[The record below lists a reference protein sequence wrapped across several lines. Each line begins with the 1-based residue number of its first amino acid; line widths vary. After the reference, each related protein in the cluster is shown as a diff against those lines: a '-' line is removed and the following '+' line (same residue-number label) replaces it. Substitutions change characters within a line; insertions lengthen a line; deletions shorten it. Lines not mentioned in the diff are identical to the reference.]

1 MTEGDEAPRPP
12 GVAVLALAI
21 FMVAFGTNVS
31 TPFLVL
37 YRDRLD
43 LGPSATQAIFSVYVV
58 GIIAALLVSG
68 PLSDRIGRRAV
79 VLPCLGMSAAA
90 SLLMIFGRDS
100 YVVLLVARV
109 LLGVVSGA
117 VLSVGSAWLLELYGT
132 GRQTTAALTATIA
145 SYAGFGLGPVMSAVF
160 HRLDIAPLVAP
171 FIAHAGLVL
180 LALVAALGIPDPRPA
195 TPGGLWLV
203 RLRVPPR
210 AKRIFWTAIVPA
222 TIWTFA
228 FPSTGFSLFPVLLSD
243 FAKGNT
249 VLVGAL
255 SGTITAF
262 GGLVARPLIGR
273 LGASRSLVTGVVIG
287 VTGYLLGSIAF
298 ATETW
303 YPILPAAACLGAAS
317 GTLSASALTL
327 LGGFADDASRGSL
340 TSTMYLIA
348 YPGMMMPIIVTSIAS
363 VSSISIALVV
373 ITSLAVLAAGIV
385 GRSVAGLGVA
395 NPSARE
401 A

>member
-1 MTEGDEAPRPP
+1 MTETEEVLRPP
-12 GVAVLALAI
+12 GVAVLALAV
-21 FMVAFGTNVS
+21 FMVALGTNVS

-68 PLSDRIGRRAV
+68 PLSDRLGRRAV
-79 VLPCLGMSAAA
+79 VLPCMGLSAAA

-100 YVVLLVARV
+100 YVVLLLARV

-117 VLSVGSAWLLELYGT
+117 VLSVGAAWLLELYGA
-132 GRQTTAALTATIA
+132 GRQATAALTATIA
-145 SYAGFGLGPVMSAVF
+145 TYVGFGLGPVLSAVV
-160 HRLDIAPLVAP
+160 HRLDLNPLVTP
-171 FIAHAGLVL
+171 FIVHAGLV
-180 LALVAALGIPDPRPA
+180 VVALGFAVGVPDPRPT
-195 TPGGLWLV
+195 TPGGPWLI
-203 RLRVPPR
+203 RLKVPARATRV
-210 AKRIFWTAIVPA
+210 FWTAIVPA
-222 TIWTFA
+222 AIWTFA

-243 FAKGNT
+243 VAKGNT
-249 VLVGAL
+249 VLVGAM
-255 SGTITAF
+255 SGTITAL
-262 GGLVARPLIGR
+262 GGLVARPLIAR
-273 LGASRSLVTGVVIG
+273 LGASRGLVGAMVIG
-287 VTGYLLGSIAF
+287 ISGYLLGSIAF
-298 ATETW
+298 ATDTW

-363 VSSISIALVV
+363 ISSLSIALVT
-373 ITSLAVLAAGIV
+373 ITSLAAIAAV
-385 GRSVAGLGVA
+385 VVARSVAAIVPA
-395 NPSARE
+395 NASARE